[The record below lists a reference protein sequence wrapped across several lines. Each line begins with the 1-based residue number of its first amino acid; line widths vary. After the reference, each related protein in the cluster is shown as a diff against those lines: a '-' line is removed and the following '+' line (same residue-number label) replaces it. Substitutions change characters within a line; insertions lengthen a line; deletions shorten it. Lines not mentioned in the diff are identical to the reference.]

1 MIGNE
6 TVQTRYKNTN
16 HIASL
21 YKDSRQLSKLIWSN
35 IGPSSKRFNIEAGL
49 LNKGLNEFK
58 IINEAE
64 SSNSEPVFDFL
75 DISYQRKLIYDEP
88 FEFYSSIQSS
98 DITYI
103 IDGKNLI
110 VWNISNEA
118 NPVNRPIIS
127 LEKTYFRVSI
137 PPDTLQRFFIFK
149 TEDIIKIDELNLIGD
164 KKWDIL
170 RSKNNQ
176 AKHIIIGP
184 EDFRSASNALV
195 NHRTETVY
203 TSLENIYDEFSGGNN
218 DPIAIRYF

>member
-35 IGPSSKRFNIEAGL
+35 IGPSSNRFNIEAGL
-49 LNKGLNEFK
+49 LNKGVNEFK

-118 NPVNRPIIS
+118 NPEVRPM
-127 LEKTYFRVSI
+127 
-137 PPDTLQRFFIFK
+137 
-149 TEDIIKIDELNLIGD
+149 
-164 KKWDIL
+164 
-170 RSKNNQ
+170 
-176 AKHIIIGP
+176 
-184 EDFRSASNALV
+184 
-195 NHRTETVY
+195 
-203 TSLENIYDEFSGGNN
+203 
-218 DPIAIRYF
+218 